1 MQSVSTWHNQYIKRH
16 INQLII
22 LMKKSIITLLMELNQ
37 IIHGVDFLIS
47 VVHQKKHLKKQK
59 KNGEDHK
66 RRKESSL
73 ESP

>member
-1 MQSVSTWHNQYIKRH
+1 
-16 INQLII
+16 
-22 LMKKSIITLLMELNQ
+22 MKKSIITLLMELNQ